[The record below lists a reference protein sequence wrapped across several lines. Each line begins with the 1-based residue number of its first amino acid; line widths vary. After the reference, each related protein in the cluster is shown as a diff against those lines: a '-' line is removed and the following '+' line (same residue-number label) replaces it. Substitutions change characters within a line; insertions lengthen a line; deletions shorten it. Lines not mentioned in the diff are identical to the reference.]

1 MLCNDAFWRL
11 LMDLRLMSL
20 LALVGLAWSA
30 GSAAQEVSYAVK
42 PGDTLKISVWK
53 EPELTGPVLVTPD
66 GGFSFPL
73 VGQIDAR
80 NKSVTEIQGLIVERL
95 KKFIADPVVT
105 VGLQEIKGNKVYVLG
120 QVNKP
125 GDFVVNLRIDVLQ
138 ALSMAGGTTPFAA
151 LNNITIIRRTNGVQK
166 TIAFDY
172 TTVIKGRNLEQNVEL
187 QSGDVVVVP

>member
-1 MLCNDAFWRL
+1 MN
-11 LMDLRLMSL
+11 LRLVSL
-20 LALVGLAWSA
+20 LTLGALLWSTGSA
-30 GSAAQEVSYAVK
+30 GQEVAYAVK

-53 EPELTGPVLVTPD
+53 EAELSGPVLVTPD

-105 VGLQEIKGNKVYVLG
+105 VGLQEIRGNKIYVLG

-125 GDFVVNLRIDVLQ
+125 GDFVVNLRVDVLQ
-138 ALSMAGGTTPFAA
+138 ALSMAGGTTPFAS

-166 TIAFDY
+166 TIPFDY
-172 TTVIKGRNLEQNVEL
+172 TTVVKGRNLEQNVEL